1 MAEIM
6 TAHVRPWGNS
16 HGIRITKEMMY
27 VMNLKPNDSLQII
40 VEGDSII
47 LKKAVNRKTLQEYA
61 SDFGGVLGPYD
72 EFDWG
77 SDIGIERWINAED

>member
-47 LKKAVNRKTLQEYA
+47 LKKAVNRKVEKVYIYITRLYMYLLLNVMIQYN
-61 SDFGGVLGPYD
+61 
-72 EFDWG
+72 
-77 SDIGIERWINAED
+77 R